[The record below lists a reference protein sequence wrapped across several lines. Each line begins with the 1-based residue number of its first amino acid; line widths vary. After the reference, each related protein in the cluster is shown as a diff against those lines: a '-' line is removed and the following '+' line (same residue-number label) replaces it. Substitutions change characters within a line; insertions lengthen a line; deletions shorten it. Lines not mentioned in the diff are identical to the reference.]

1 MLVPGLSTKRKIE
14 IQNKLNKIIN
24 KEYNSP
30 CEKFI
35 KNLDRFNEKL
45 RINFSHE
52 KMIKLNAKLSKNF
65 YLKRQPED
73 KLKQL
78 MNVNINNSQFGNVK
92 RTLFKNF
99 TPNELL
105 ILNNNI
111 DYFIKDKNIR
121 TIFPKLSNNEAIH
134 SKKILDELSFKNFS
148 KKIKLKHP
156 LKFDKEINNI
166 DNINNIDLNIDKNN
180 IIKEYRYNLKKEGIN
195 KLNKNNNKDIEQQN
209 KFQKTMRKLTYS
221 LDNIGK
227 ISNSKEFS
235 FEHPLVDY
243 YFDIKKKKNKEKIIN
258 YKRNASMSHRNNNK
272 YQDLL
277 KQNKN
282 NLILLNNI
290 KKKLFTNRL
299 LEKNEKHIKVKEINS
314 LTKKINNIF
323 KRKLVSIKKNSSC
336 NNSINDRISNNI
348 FSIDLIKDLSSLSN

>member
-1 MLVPGLSTKRKIE
+1 MIVPGLSTKRKIE

-52 KMIKLNAKLSKNF
+52 KMLKLNAKLSKNF

-78 MNVNINNSQFGNVK
+78 MNININNSQYENVK

-99 TPNELL
+99 SPNELL

-121 TIFPKLSNNEAIH
+121 TIFPKLSKNEAIY
-134 SKKILDELSFKNFS
+134 SKKISNELSFKNIS

-156 LKFDKEINNI
+156 LKIDKEINNI
-166 DNINNIDLNIDKNN
+166 DNIDINIDKNN

-195 KLNKNNNKDIEQQN
+195 MINKNNNKDIEQQN

-258 YKRNASMSHRNNNK
+258 YKRYASMSHRNNNNK
-272 YQDLL
+272 YEELL

-282 NLILLNNI
+282 NLLFLNNI

-323 KRKLVSIKKNSSC
+323 KRKLVSIKKNTSY
-336 NNSINDRISNNI
+336 NNSINNRISNNI
-348 FSIDLIKDLSSLSN
+348 FSFDLIKDLSSLSN